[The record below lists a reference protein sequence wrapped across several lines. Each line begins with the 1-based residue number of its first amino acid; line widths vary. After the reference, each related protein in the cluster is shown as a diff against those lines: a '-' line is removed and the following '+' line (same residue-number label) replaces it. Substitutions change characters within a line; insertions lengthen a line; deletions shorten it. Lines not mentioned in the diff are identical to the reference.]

1 MPDTQ
6 AVRALS
12 RQVVLQPLRRP
23 ANYLTR
29 ALRSASYPLY
39 GIWYFLRRPYFYPLF
54 VGRILPLSIISL
66 LVYFL
71 LFAFAFLPQLAFLVI
86 FHGWAG
92 AIINAT
98 VLVLG
103 EGLVIIQGL
112 FEGFFVDETRVDV
125 FDVRPPP
132 PLTHATSTTNP
143 TTPQATLL
151 ERGLDDLIAPQRILF
166 PDAPTPVKMLGKPT
180 TRAEYQPW
188 SLTQIAE
195 LIFFLPL
202 NLVPYVGTPAFIM
215 ITGARLGKLS
225 HYRWFKL
232 RGLDKKQMKRELSFR
247 SWDYLWFGTVAMILE
262 LIPVLNFFFLL
273 TSTAGAALWAANMEE
288 RAKIRV
294 GRPVTAEDQVVRRD
308 SDEPVYHD
316 DPV

>member
-1 MPDTQ
+1 MSGRC
-6 AVRALS
+6 VRCKFPLLS
-12 RQVVLQPLRRP
+12 DVSRRGCGKT
-23 ANYLTR
+23 LTR
-29 ALRSASYPLY
+29 CRK
-39 GIWYFLRRPYFYPLF
+39 
-54 VGRILPLSIISL
+54 
-66 LVYFL
+66 
-71 LFAFAFLPQLAFLVI
+71 
-86 FHGWAG
+86 
-92 AIINAT
+92 
-98 VLVLG
+98 
-103 EGLVIIQGL
+103 
-112 FEGFFVDETRVDV
+112 
-125 FDVRPPP
+125 
-132 PLTHATSTTNP
+132 
-143 TTPQATLL
+143 QATMI
-151 ERGLDDLIAPQRILF
+151 ERGFTDLIAPQRILF

-202 NLVPYVGTPAFIM
+202 NLIPYVGTPAFIM
-215 ITGARLGKLS
+215 ITGSRLGKLS

-232 RGLDKKQMKRELSFR
+232 RGLDKKAMKRELSFR
-247 SWDYLWFGTVAMILE
+247 SWDYLWFGTVAMTLE

-294 GRPVTAEDQVVRRD
+294 GRPITAEDQVARRD

>member
-12 RQVVLQPLRRP
+12 RQVVLHPLRRP

-125 FDVRPPP
+125 FDVRPLLAIPRAISPTNPFPP
-132 PLTHATSTTNP
+132 RPPSSNKASTT
-143 TTPQATLL
+143 
-151 ERGLDDLIAPQRILF
+151 
-166 PDAPTPVKMLGKPT
+166 
-180 TRAEYQPW
+180 
-188 SLTQIAE
+188 
-195 LIFFLPL
+195 
-202 NLVPYVGTPAFIM
+202 
-215 ITGARLGKLS
+215 
-225 HYRWFKL
+225 
-232 RGLDKKQMKRELSFR
+232 
-247 SWDYLWFGTVAMILE
+247 
-262 LIPVLNFFFLL
+262 
-273 TSTAGAALWAANMEE
+273 
-288 RAKIRV
+288 
-294 GRPVTAEDQVVRRD
+294 
-308 SDEPVYHD
+308 
-316 DPV
+316 